1 MNSDKKQ
8 QSFSKLDVARAIRMS
23 PSTEQV
29 IMYESGKAYDIAMK
43 IRELKTA
50 NITVLVIK

>member
-1 MNSDKKQ
+1 MTSKNKQ
-8 QSFSKLDVARAIRMS
+8 QSFSKLDVARALRIS
-23 PSTEQV
+23 PSTEKV
-29 IMYESGKAYDIAMK
+29 IMYESGKAYDIALK